1 MYQTVNLHDFRKAFQ
16 EIRPNNFSYEGL
28 ETLFNYLTDIETN
41 DSSYNCELDVIALC
55 CDYTE
60 ALPRTIAHDY
70 NIEVIAGKD
79 DPIKTVLAYLEKR
92 TCIVGVTENKQI
104 IYQNF

>member
-1 MYQTVNLHDFRKAFQ
+1 MYQTVNLHDFRQAFQ

-28 ETLFNYLTDIETN
+28 ETLFDYFEQLEDETGGKI
-41 DSSYNCELDVIALC
+41 ELDVIALC

-79 DPIKTVLAYLEKR
+79 DPIKTVLAYLEKQ
-92 TCIVGVTENKQI
+92 TCIVGVTENKRI

>member
-1 MYQTVNLHDFRKAFQ
+1 MYQTINLHDFRQAFQ

-28 ETLFNYLTDIETN
+28 ETLFNHFEQLEN
-41 DSSYNCELDVIALC
+41 DLNEKIELDVIALC

-70 NIEVIAGKD
+70 NIEVIAGRD
-79 DPIKTVLAYLEKR
+79 DPIKTVLAYLENR
-92 TCIVGVTENKQI
+92 TCIIGITENKQI